1 MIERAN
7 ILGVGV
13 SAINMRMALEAIDE
27 WIARGETK
35 YVCLTGVHG
44 VIESYRKANIR
55 DIHNFAGLVAPDGMP
70 LVWLGRL
77 KGFHHVSRVYGPDLM
92 LAVCERSVERGYRH
106 FLYGGAPGVAELL
119 ASRLVARFSGLQ
131 IAGIHSPP
139 FRPLQPDEDEEI
151 VTQINRARP
160 NIVWVGIS
168 TPKQEVW
175 MAEHVKRLNS
185 PVLIGVGAAFDFHAG
200 LKRQAPRWM
209 MRGGLE
215 WLFRMIQEPRRL
227 GPRYLIN
234 NPMFLV
240 LVMLEML
247 CKAAA
252 AIRSSSP
259 DLNGQL

>member
-13 SAINMRMALEAIDE
+13 SAINMRIAREAIDE

-44 VIESYRKANIR
+44 VIESYRKSSIR
-55 DIHNFAGLVAPDGMP
+55 DIHNFASLVAPDGMP
-70 LVWLGRL
+70 LVWLSRL

-92 LAVCERSVERGYRH
+92 IAVCEGSVERGYRH
-106 FLYGGAPGVAELL
+106 FLYGGAPGVGELL
-119 ASRLVARFSGLQ
+119 ASRLEARFPGLQ
-131 IAGIHSPP
+131 IVGLHSPP

-151 VTQINRARP
+151 VAQINRARP
-160 NIVWVGIS
+160 NIVGVGIS

-175 MAEHVKRLNS
+175 MAEHVKRLKS

-209 MRGGLE
+209 MRGGME

-240 LVMLEML
+240 LVLVEML
-247 CKAAA
+247 CKAVA